1 MANRKGHM
9 KELLRGIVTENA
21 PTAEEQFNDD
31 VVSQETIEKLG
42 ISPEL
47 EEALNRKRSATSGR
61 PKQSKGGESTEYYT
75 RPDERRATLIL
86 KKEAIRKMKYIA
98 LMDTK
103 LIKEVYAEAISYYV
117 EMWESEHGT
126 INLPKKGE

>member
-1 MANRKGHM
+1 M
-9 KELLRGIVTENA
+9 KELLRGIVSETA
-21 PTAEEQFNDD
+21 PTADEKFNDD

-47 EEALNRKRSATSGR
+47 EEALNRKRSATAGR

-86 KKEAIRKMKYIA
+86 KKDDIRKMKYIA
-98 LMDTK
+98 LMETK

-117 EMWESEHGT
+117 EMWESEHEA
-126 INLPKKGE
+126 IKLPKKGE